1 MLQKKILQNIWK
13 FKKPFI
19 IFELSNEI
27 LNQKPKQMKP
37 KYDQITIFI
46 PRKFFT
52 KWESITEPSVVVD
65 FEYFNE
71 KAFEIK
77 YVAFEPLTLL
87 YLKSPSDVLQ
97 EVNNAIKETI
107 LDEVERANESFLDSL
122 DRVVKRKEAIWD

>member
-27 LNQKPKQMKP
+27 LNQKFKQMKP
-37 KYDQITIFI
+37 KHDQITIFI

>member
-1 MLQKKILQNIWK
+1 
-13 FKKPFI
+13 
-19 IFELSNEI
+19 
-27 LNQKPKQMKP
+27 MKP
-37 KYDQITIFI
+37 KHDQITIFI

-71 KAFEIK
+71 NAFEIK

-87 YLKSPSDVLQ
+87 YLKSPADLLQ

-107 LDEVERANESFLDSL
+107 LDESERANESFLDSL